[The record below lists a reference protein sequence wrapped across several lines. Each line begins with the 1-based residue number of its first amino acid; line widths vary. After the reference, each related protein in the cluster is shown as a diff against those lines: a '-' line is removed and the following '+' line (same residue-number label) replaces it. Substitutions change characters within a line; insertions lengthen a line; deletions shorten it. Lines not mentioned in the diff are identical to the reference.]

1 MATSLDLWKV
11 DSGIDSLNSA
21 AKSMRTIAMR
31 IPTRRVLEGGGFEV
45 RRPAAMGAEMS
56 PFLLLDEMGPTE
68 WGPGEAIGAPSH
80 PHRGFETVTYLLKGK
95 MEHKDSAGNSGS
107 LREGDVQWM
116 TAGSGVIHSEL
127 PEPEFKRKGGL
138 MHGFQ
143 IWVNLPAKDKMM
155 APRYQDIPASD
166 IPVAESEDG
175 GVKVVVVA
183 GESMGVDAIID
194 TVIPITYLDVTL
206 KDGELKQ
213 DLASELNAMVYI
225 FEGTLNIAGE
235 KVEDG
240 GFVILSDGDAV
251 ELSGTGRCL
260 VLAGPAIDEPIARY
274 GPFVMN
280 TQEDIMQAIDD
291 YQRGRLVQ

>member
-1 MATSLDLWKV
+1 
-11 DSGIDSLNSA
+11 
-21 AKSMRTIAMR
+21 
-31 IPTRRVLEGGGFEV
+31 
-45 RRPAAMGAEMS
+45 
-56 PFLLLDEMGPTE
+56 
-68 WGPGEAIGAPSH
+68 
-80 PHRGFETVTYLLKGK
+80 
-95 MEHKDSAGNSGS
+95 
-107 LREGDVQWM
+107 
-116 TAGSGVIHSEL
+116 
-127 PEPEFKRKGGL
+127 

-213 DLASELNAMVYI
+213 DLASELNAMVYV

-260 VLAGPAIDEPIARY
+260 ILAGPALDEPIARY

-280 TQEDIMQAIDD
+280 TQEEIMQAIDD

>member
-1 MATSLDLWKV
+1 
-11 DSGIDSLNSA
+11 
-21 AKSMRTIAMR
+21 MRTIAMR
-31 IPTRRVLEGGGFEV
+31 IPTRRVFEGGGFEV
-45 RRPAAMGAEMS
+45 RRPAAMGTEMS

-95 MEHKDSAGNSGS
+95 MEHKDSAGNSGM
-107 LREGDVQWM
+107 LNDGDVQWM
-116 TAGSGVIHSEL
+116 TAGNGVIHSEL
-127 PEPEFKRKGGL
+127 PEPEFKRKGGI

-175 GVKVVVVA
+175 SVKVVIVA

-206 KDGELKQ
+206 KDGELEQ
-213 DLASELNAMVYI
+213 ALAAGLNAMVYV
-225 FEGTLNIAGE
+225 FEGSLSIAGE
-235 KVEDG
+235 EVEDG

-260 VLAGPAIDEPIARY
+260 ILAGPALDEPIARY

-280 TQEDIMQAIDD
+280 TQEEIMQAIDD

>member
-1 MATSLDLWKV
+1 M

-21 AKSMRTIAMR
+21 AESMRTIAMR

-45 RRPAAMGAEMS
+45 RRPAAMGVEMS
-56 PFLLLDEMGPTE
+56 PFLLLDEMGPTN

-80 PHRGFETVTYLLKGK
+80 PHRGFEAVTYLLKGK
-95 MEHKDSAGNSGS
+95 LEHKDSAGNSGS

-116 TAGSGVIHSEL
+116 TAGGGVIHSEL

-175 GVKVVVVA
+175 SVKVVVVA

-194 TVIPITYLDVTL
+194 TMIPITYLDVTL

-213 DLASELNAMVYI
+213 NLASELNAMVYV
-225 FEGTLNIAGE
+225 FEGTLNIGGE

-280 TQEDIMQAIDD
+280 TQEEIMQAISD
-291 YQRGRLVQ
+291 YQKGRFIR

>member
-1 MATSLDLWKV
+1 
-11 DSGIDSLNSA
+11 
-21 AKSMRTIAMR
+21 MRSIAMR

-56 PFLLLDEMGPTE
+56 PFLLLDEMGPTD
-68 WGPGEAIGAPSH
+68 WGPGKAIGAPSH

-95 MEHKDSAGNSGS
+95 MEHKDSAGNSG
-107 LREGDVQWM
+107 LLNDGDVQWM

-127 PEPEFKRKGGL
+127 PEAEFKRKGGL

-155 APRYQDIPASD
+155 APRYQDIPAAD

-175 GVKVVVVA
+175 SVKVVVVA
-183 GESMGVDAIID
+183 GESMGVSAVID

-206 KDGELKQ
+206 DDGELIQ
-213 DLASELNAMVYI
+213 ALESELNAMIYV
-225 FEGTLNIAGE
+225 FEGSVKVAE
-235 KVEDG
+235 EEVEDG
-240 GFVILSDGDAV
+240 GFVILSKGDSV
-251 ELSGTGRCL
+251 KLSGKGRCL
-260 VLAGPAIDEPIARY
+260 VLAGPALDEPIARY

-280 TQEDIMQAIDD
+280 TQDEIMQAITD